1 MIATIRGKVTDRA
14 KNSLII
20 EVGGLGFRVAVPL
33 KTLEKYGK
41 QGLVTSLFTH
51 TYIRQDQLA
60 LYGFESM
67 EELQLFEQLMTVS
80 GIGAKLSLTVCSSG
94 SPDEIRSAVA
104 NSDVSFFE
112 SISGIGKKSAR
123 RIVVDL
129 KSLFGDE
136 REIDFEKGNL
146 PSYAEAIEA
155 LKHFGFSRR
164 EAQEAIRSLGNAAS
178 LTSGELVKQAL
189 KQLGS

>member
-1 MIATIRGKVTDRA
+1 MIATIRGKVSYSL

-41 QGLVTSLFTH
+41 QGLVARLFTH
-51 TYIRQDQLA
+51 TYVRQDQLA
-60 LYGFESM
+60 LYGFESI

-80 GIGAKLSLTVCSSG
+80 GIGAKLSLSVCSSG
-94 SPDEIRSAVA
+94 SPDEIRTAVT

-112 SISGIGKKSAR
+112 NISGIGKKSAR

-136 REIDFEKGNL
+136 REIDFDKGSL
-146 PSYAEAIEA
+146 PSYTEAIEA

-164 EAQEAIRSLGNAAS
+164 EAQEAIRSIADAGS